1 MIINGLIIMTLGEN
15 KNISNESGEKKN
27 NGHKYRIKSKLLG
40 DLLEL
45 ESNVKYAWHVDWPC
59 KARFR

>member
-1 MIINGLIIMTLGEN
+1 MKGERKKFN
-15 KNISNESGEKKN
+15 DLKNRMLSQ
-27 NGHKYRIKSKLLG
+27 LLG

-59 KARFR
+59 KVRFL

>member
-1 MIINGLIIMTLGEN
+1 MMRKIKIKAMKEKKSNGL
-15 KNISNESGEKKN
+15 KNRMSSQ
-27 NGHKYRIKSKLLG
+27 LLG